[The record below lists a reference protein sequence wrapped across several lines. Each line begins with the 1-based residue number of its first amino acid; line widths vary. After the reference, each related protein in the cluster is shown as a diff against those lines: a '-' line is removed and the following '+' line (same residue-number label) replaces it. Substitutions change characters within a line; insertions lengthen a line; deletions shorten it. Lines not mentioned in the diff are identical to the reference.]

1 MGHGVAVRAQGYQV
15 RLGIHLTLVL
25 REELDMVDQD
35 VTVRVILAI
44 NLIEVERAYRADG
57 YVYLY
62 R

>member
-1 MGHGVAVRAQGYQV
+1 
-15 RLGIHLTLVL
+15 
-25 REELDMVDQD
+25 MVDQD